1 MRYFG
6 GKYAIKKDLWEILNK
21 ETKGRVFIDLFCGV
35 CNVVEGITTANQR
48 IANDNNPKI
57 QKSNFTKKHSRNT
70 TKSGLIEL
78 FLKNFMGNLS

>member
-48 IANDNNPKI
+48 IANDNNPTI
-57 QKSNFTKKHSRNT
+57 QKSKNPISR
-70 TKSGLIEL
+70 KSTAEILQ
-78 FLKNFMGNLS
+78 KVV